1 MLVAD
6 RNVTLAEVSETAP
19 LLCSSI
25 VIILLYYMGLMVF
38 LLSRPL
44 LQQFCVDTW
53 LLAEQNNLSFI
64 PQN

>member
-19 LLCSSI
+19 LLRSSI

-38 LLSRPL
+38 LLSRHL
-44 LQQFCVDTW
+44 LQQFFVDTW

>member
-44 LQQFCVDTW
+44 LKQFCVDTW